1 MKFPI
6 PKISFKATKTESAP
20 RVVLTPR
27 GWNEELGGYYMPR
40 EERKKQQDA
49 VALYKR
55 LGNKFADPEHERI
68 YRNRRIIDD
77 YVPKN
82 PFEDPTFYNNV
93 IEDEWPTPPQ
103 PVWPDEF
110 TETGE
115 PGTSAFIFSCILV
128 DAYLIWD
135 VVIPG
140 PRLIGETIPWN
151 WIYIFCGIVVWWCF
165 HSTFVYYH
173 DQRIKLYN
181 IGTHRKAFGIPR
193 SDNRPWEVAIAAAR
207 QKEKDKEN
215 RMRVKAGLH
224 PLWDNPV
231 TGKTEKLDEWDEYG
245 HPIPPLPTKEE
256 LEKEEAEWER
266 WWSKIVRRVERFDRK
281 GYNLMPG
288 ALVGELSSGSLR
300 FYIFADML
308 HHRFRHGPLL
318 HRVGR
323 RNGTR
328 RRSSACSN

>member
-1 MKFPI
+1 MNSRKL
-6 PKISFKATKTESAP
+6 ESL
-20 RVVLTPR
+20 V
-27 GWNEELGGYYMPR
+27 
-40 EERKKQQDA
+40 
-49 VALYKR
+49 
-55 LGNKFADPEHERI
+55 
-68 YRNRRIIDD
+68 RRH
-77 YVPKN
+77 
-82 PFEDPTFYNNV
+82 
-93 IEDEWPTPPQ
+93 
-103 PVWPDEF
+103 
-110 TETGE
+110 
-115 PGTSAFIFSCILV
+115 SSLSSILI

-135 VVIPG
+135 IVIPG

-165 HSTFVYYH
+165 HWTFVYYH
-173 DQRIKLYN
+173 DRRIKLYN
-181 IGTHRKAFGIPR
+181 IGTHRKAFGISR

-288 ALVGELSSGSLR
+288 ALVGEFLPGYLR
-300 FYIFADML
+300 FIHLLICSMTDFAMDLYFTEWEEGMVLEDAPQPALIEAPPAPEPVPASRSPSPPKETRSRIEVYVFIFAVFN
-308 HHRFRHGPLL
+308 RALL
-318 HRVGR
+318 ISLKG
-323 RNGTR
+323 
-328 RRSSACSN
+328 